1 MNLSELRSTTDGA
14 LPVSRHE
21 QLTRFYCYITDN
33 YEQSRHEVMKNITYD
48 PDIFDDAYN
57 DTVIK
62 VANVINEGREIEDI
76 RYYFFIS
83 LKWNYINM
91 QNRKRRMLSRTTG
104 VMPDGMLDEEYSE
117 ERYDKVMTLWDF
129 ISEKLER
136 QFEPGEVDIYLIY
149 YKLKSTGSSLSYKKL
164 SDITGIP
171 VKDITNIIQKLKKK
185 VRTDPEILEM
195 KKKLN
200 F

>member
-1 MNLSELRSTTDGA
+1 MTKLSD
-14 LPVSRHE
+14 
-21 QLTRFYCYITDN
+21 FYDYITDN

-171 VKDITNIIQKLKKK
+171 VKDITNIIQRIKGY
-185 VRTDPEILEM
+185 VRKNPEIQA
-195 KKKLN
+195 KKTELLH
-200 F
+200 

>member
-1 MNLSELRSTTDGA
+1 MNLSD
-14 LPVSRHE
+14 
-21 QLTRFYCYITDN
+21 FYDYITDN

-104 VMPDGMLDEEYSE
+104 VMPDGERDTGRALLLDEEYSE
-117 ERYDKVMTLWDF
+117 ERYEKVMTLWDF

-171 VKDITNIIQKLKKK
+171 VKDITNIIQKLKKF
-185 VRTDPEILEM
+185 VRNDEEIKEM
-195 KKKLN
+195 KKSLSI
-200 F
+200 

>member
-1 MNLSELRSTTDGA
+1 MNLSE
-14 LPVSRHE
+14 
-21 QLTRFYCYITDN
+21 FYGYITDN

-91 QNRKRRMLSRTTG
+91 QNKKRKQLSRTTD
-104 VMPDGMLDEEYSE
+104 VMPDAMDDEYSE
-117 ERYDKVMTLWDF
+117 ERYEKVMELWDF
-129 ISEKLER
+129 IAQRLEEN
-136 QFEPGEVDIYLIY
+136 FEPGEVDIYLIY
-149 YKLKSTGSSLSYKKL
+149 YKLKCNGNSLSYRKL
-164 SDITGIP
+164 SEMTGIP
-171 VKDITNIIQKLKKK
+171 VKEITNIIQRIKKFVRGNDEINELKKK
-185 VRTDPEILEM
+185 L
-195 KKKLN
+195 LC
-200 F
+200 

>member
-1 MNLSELRSTTDGA
+1 MNLSD
-14 LPVSRHE
+14 
-21 QLTRFYCYITDN
+21 FYGYITDN

-91 QNRKRRMLSRTTG
+91 QNRKRRMLSRTTDI
-104 VMPDGMLDEEYSE
+104 MPDGMFDEEYSE

-171 VKDITNIIQKLKKK
+171 VKDITNIIQKLKKF
-185 VRTDPEILEM
+185 VRNDEEIKEM
-195 KKKLN
+195 KKSLSI
-200 F
+200 

>member
-1 MNLSELRSTTDGA
+1 MNLND
-14 LPVSRHE
+14 
-21 QLTRFYCYITDN
+21 FYDYITDN

-91 QNRKRRMLSRTTG
+91 QNRKRRMLSRTTDI
-104 VMPDGMLDEEYSE
+104 MPDGMLDEEYSE